1 MIYKTYSL
9 DANKLLSLPETG
21 MGYQIIEAQ
30 ISGSPSTKRY
40 VAYNSELIV
49 DLDDNF
55 SWNKY
60 QIKNQGYN
68 YTLRDSNFL
77 NFKTDSIR
85 LVPKSLLAERIQLSD
100 SKIKSFNR
108 QPSGKG
114 AIDNPKENADGK
126 EFFVRLSAF
135 EADKRIDF
143 EKKRLKDGTFTT
155 TLYDYV
161 DCVNKNDN
169 PVDRYALPNDDE
181 IKWAFYVQPKPID
194 RLQRGRVQPAFG
206 HEGGG
211 VEAYFE
217 NGTSENTYFI
227 KRTYGE
233 LY

>member
-21 MGYQIIEAQ
+21 MGYQIIEGQ
-30 ISGSPSTKRY
+30 IAGSNTTKRY

-60 QIKNQGYN
+60 QIKYLSYN
-68 YTLRDSNFL
+68 YVLRESEFL
-77 NFKTDSIR
+77 NLKTDSIK
-85 LVPKSLLAERIQLSD
+85 LVSKSLITEPKLLSY
-100 SKIKSFNR
+100 SKIRDFKR
-108 QPSGKG
+108 QSGGKG
-114 AIDNPKENADGK
+114 AIDNPKEYADGK

-135 EADKRIDF
+135 EVDKRIDF
-143 EKKRLKDGTFTT
+143 EKKRLKDGSFTT
-155 TLYDYV
+155 TLLDYV
-161 DCVNKNDN
+161 NCITTNDD
-169 PVDRYALPNDDE
+169 PVDRYALPNDDK
-181 IKWAFYVQPKPID
+181 INWAFYIQPKPID
-194 RLQRGRVQPAFG
+194 RLQRGIVQPAFG

-227 KRTYGE
+227 KRKYGE